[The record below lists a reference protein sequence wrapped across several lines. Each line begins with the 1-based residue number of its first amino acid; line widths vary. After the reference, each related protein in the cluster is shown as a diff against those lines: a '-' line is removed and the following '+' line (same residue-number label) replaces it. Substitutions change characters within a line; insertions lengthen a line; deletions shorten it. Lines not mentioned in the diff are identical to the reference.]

1 MTCIPP
7 PVLAAWANRDGYAVL
22 TTVDPHGMPNAIYV
36 GSFQLLGDDAVV
48 IADNYF
54 AKTRANIQAG
64 SRGAFVFLTK
74 ERKSYQLKGH
84 FEYLA
89 SGPIF
94 DEMKRWNPSRHP
106 GVAAAVLR
114 VDEVYSGAERLA

>member
-1 MTCIPP
+1 MTCIPQP
-7 PVLAAWANRDGYAVL
+7 ALAAWANRDGYAVL
-22 TTVDPHGMPNAIYV
+22 TTVDPLGTPNAIYV

-74 ERKSYQLKGH
+74 ERKSYQLKGR
-84 FEYLA
+84 FEYLTA
-89 SGPIF
+89 GPVF
-94 DEMKRWNPSRHP
+94 AEMKRWNPAKHP

-114 VDEVYSGAERLA
+114 IDEVYCGAERLA